1 MRNEKNKI
9 IFFMSISII
18 IIIGILIFILYN
30 SQKKN
35 EKFAKYVKVEAIL
48 VDLKEKEYTSS
59 DDSVTYYTTYSY
71 EVNGQNY
78 KITPNYS
85 TNNIKKIKIIKY
97 NPANPNEVIF
107 PDENIFLVIG
117 LMVVFIAIIA
127 IAGNIA
133 KRVSGFMHMIMDFF
147 IAIMFLILGIF
158 TYIIM
163 CLDMLEFNLSAAYNI
178 AGFSLLIPFFE
189 VLIGVIL
196 TIAVLYATIKKQYDN
211 DV

>member
-1 MRNEKNKI
+1 MRKEKNKI

-35 EKFAKYVKVEAIL
+35 EKFERYVKAEAIL
-48 VDLKEKEYTSS
+48 VDLKEKERTSS

-117 LMVVFIAIIA
+117 LMVVFIVIIV

-133 KRVSGFMHMIMDFF
+133 KKVSGFMHMIMDFF

-178 AGFSLLIPFFE
+178 AGFGLLIPFFE

>member
-1 MRNEKNKI
+1 MRKEKNKI
-9 IFFMSISII
+9 IFFMSISIT

-35 EKFAKYVKVEAIL
+35 EKFERYVKAEAIL
-48 VDLKEKEYTSS
+48 VDLKEKERTSS

-117 LMVVFIAIIA
+117 LMVVFIVIIV

-133 KRVSGFMHMIMDFF
+133 KKVSGFMHMIMDLF

-178 AGFSLLIPFFE
+178 AGFGLLIPFFE

>member
-1 MRNEKNKI
+1 MRKEKNKI
-9 IFFMSISII
+9 IFFMSISIT

-35 EKFAKYVKVEAIL
+35 EKFERYVKAEAIL
-48 VDLKEKEYTSS
+48 VDLKEKERTSS

-117 LMVVFIAIIA
+117 LMVVFIVIIV

-133 KRVSGFMHMIMDFF
+133 KKVSGFMHMIMDFF

-178 AGFSLLIPFFE
+178 AGFGLLIPFFE

>member
-1 MRNEKNKI
+1 MRKEKNKI
-9 IFFMSISII
+9 IFFMSISIT

-35 EKFAKYVKVEAIL
+35 EKFERYVKAEAIL
-48 VDLKEKEYTSS
+48 VDLKEKERTSS

-117 LMVVFIAIIA
+117 LMVVFIVIIV

-133 KRVSGFMHMIMDFF
+133 KKVSGFMHMIMDLF

-158 TYIIM
+158 TYII
-163 CLDMLEFNLSAAYNI
+163 I
-178 AGFSLLIPFFE
+178 K
-189 VLIGVIL
+189 VI
-196 TIAVLYATIKKQYDN
+196 
-211 DV
+211 